1 LIRFVEFYSET
12 MTLSQYLGRGSLS
25 RGRATIKGDL
35 SIGCS
40 DPANFPYL
48 KDQYDI
54 AAVVQGIKNVQK
66 ALNTVKN
73 LTFVHPP
80 PGQTVEDY
88 VASVS
93 QFHNFSHSLERP
105 LQIATVINTLVA
117 SRNSCR

>member
-1 LIRFVEFYSET
+1 

-35 SIGCS
+35 SIGCT
-40 DPANFPYL
+40 DAANFPYL
-48 KDQYDI
+48 KDQYDV

-73 LTFVHPP
+73 LTFIHPP
-80 PGQTVEDY
+80 PTVSVENY

-93 QFHNFSHSLERP
+93 SLLHSPHSDENFTSLK
-105 LQIATVINTLVA
+105 
-117 SRNSCR
+117 